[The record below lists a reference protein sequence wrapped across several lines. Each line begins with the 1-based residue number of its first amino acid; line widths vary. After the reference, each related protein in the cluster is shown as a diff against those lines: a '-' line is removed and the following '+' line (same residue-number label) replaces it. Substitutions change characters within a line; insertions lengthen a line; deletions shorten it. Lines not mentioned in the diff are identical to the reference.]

1 LAPPMKSGLLP
12 LDVSRDTDGS
22 VRLVLQKRGQR
33 LDGLQG
39 MKDVAAARDFR
50 HGQGLSGPDSFVGV
64 GDGCLVL
71 EALGLRLQRPDAP
84 GVGVAVIFEAQQIAT
99 AFLGSCRGQ
108 FTEAICL
115 PQPKGDLPPYRAS
128 PYALGSD
135 TPLKLLTP
143 RNLRRWRT
151 PPNLASCGFPPK
163 LTATQDAK
171 SRFDAAVREA
181 VKGKMPPLAAPRNIG
196 PPVKFSCVGLTVLSQ
211 ERDLAQRTEQTR
223 PPCRRVAAQGASVF
237 TTDARNSNMQSA
249 FGGAHLRRLRT
260 VPKIVRY
267 LGHKIGSNSM
277 RQAGGHPRPRLP
289 PAGAVKSV
297 PQSPRPVRLKRW
309 FDRTP
314 PSPET
319 DHDHQ
324 GTLLPNVSSDKVYGS
339 LYRPR
344 LPRPLSRRRGLP

>member
-1 LAPPMKSGLLP
+1 ML
-12 LDVSRDTDGS
+12 
-22 VRLVLQKRGQR
+22 
-33 LDGLQG
+33 
-39 MKDVAAARDFR
+39 
-50 HGQGLSGPDSFVGV
+50 
-64 GDGCLVL
+64 
-71 EALGLRLQRPDAP
+71 
-84 GVGVAVIFEAQQIAT
+84 
-99 AFLGSCRGQ
+99 
-108 FTEAICL
+108 
-115 PQPKGDLPPYRAS
+115 
-128 PYALGSD
+128 
-135 TPLKLLTP
+135 
-143 RNLRRWRT
+143 
-151 PPNLASCGFPPK
+151 
-163 LTATQDAK
+163 
-171 SRFDAAVREA
+171 DAAVR
-181 VKGKMPPLAAPRNIG
+181 GKMQFAASVESTECSYEIAFLRSVAPTDARCAD
-196 PPVKFSCVGLTVLSQ
+196 SSARSGLTVLSQ
-211 ERDLAQRTEQTR
+211 ERDLAQRIEQTR

-277 RQAGGHPRPRLP
+277 RQAGGHARPRLP

-297 PQSPRPVRLKRW
+297 PQSPWPVRLKRW

>member
-1 LAPPMKSGLLP
+1 MGRRFPRTRLRWHDHYRYCQGWSLRKPSTGVTRVRWRSACNWQPVLTCVGEIDRRAQPIC
-12 LDVSRDTDGS
+12 RS
-22 VRLVLQKRGQR
+22 VRRSHPPTARSSFR
-33 LDGLQG
+33 L
-39 MKDVAAARDFR
+39 
-50 HGQGLSGPDSFVGV
+50 
-64 GDGCLVL
+64 
-71 EALGLRLQRPDAP
+71 
-84 GVGVAVIFEAQQIAT
+84 
-99 AFLGSCRGQ
+99 
-108 FTEAICL
+108 
-115 PQPKGDLPPYRAS
+115 
-128 PYALGSD
+128 
-135 TPLKLLTP
+135 
-143 RNLRRWRT
+143 
-151 PPNLASCGFPPK
+151 
-163 LTATQDAK
+163 
-171 SRFDAAVREA
+171 
-181 VKGKMPPLAAPRNIG
+181 
-196 PPVKFSCVGLTVLSQ
+196 
-211 ERDLAQRTEQTR
+211 
-223 PPCRRVAAQGASVF
+223 GASVF

-297 PQSPRPVRLKRW
+297 PQSPWPVRLKRW

-324 GTLLPNVSSDKVYGS
+324 GTLLPSVSSDKVYGS